1 MQINITKNE
10 TENNRYT
17 LEKVI
22 EELPDD
28 LYDEEVEETTG
39 T

>member
-22 EELPDD
+22 EEFPDD
-28 LYDEEVEETTG
+28 PYDEEVEETTG